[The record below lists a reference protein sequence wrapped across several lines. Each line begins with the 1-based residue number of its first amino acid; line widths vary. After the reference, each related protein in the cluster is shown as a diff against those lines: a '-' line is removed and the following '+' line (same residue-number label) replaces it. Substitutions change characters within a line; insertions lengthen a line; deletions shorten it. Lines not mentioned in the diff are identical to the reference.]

1 MSRISES
8 RGSFAARAC
17 RGPLPRRTILE
28 AGRVGATGLT
38 LADLLRLRTAAAESG
53 AAPAA
58 VDRDTAVIFIWLPGG
73 FPHME
78 TYDMKPDA
86 PSEYRGE
93 FKPIKT
99 NVTGIEVTE
108 LFPLHARCADRYS
121 LIRSI
126 AHDFSDHGG
135 GHKRLLTGRLP
146 KTPVG
151 TVNDAPACPS
161 IVAKM
166 REGRAQGL
174 PHNILMPDQGRHGV
188 DVFAYGSA
196 YLGPAYTPFVVPGDP
211 STPQFTVPNL
221 SLPPEM
227 AARLEDRRRL
237 LAGVDRIRRD
247 IDRSGSMAALDQ
259 FAEKACGLLTSEA
272 ARNAFDLTRE
282 DAATRDRYGHHS
294 WGQRTLMARRLV
306 EAGAS
311 FVSVVLENPVPGKP
325 LPFGTTYNWDCH
337 AVNCHVFTDT
347 RFRAPFYDQ
356 TVTALV
362 EDIHA
367 RGLDKRVL
375 VVATGEFGHTPRINY
390 QVGTQTGVKQ
400 PGRDHW
406 PAAMSVLVSGGGLR
420 MGQVVGSTNAK
431 GECPKER
438 PLTPNDLWATI
449 YRHLGIDTAHAFI
462 DHSGRPMPILP
473 FGEPIREL
481 V

>member
-1 MSRISES
+1 MTTIPSHPRCSGPVSRRS
-8 RGSFAARAC
+8 
-17 RGPLPRRTILE
+17 ILE
-28 AGRVGATGLT
+28 AGTLGVTGLS
-38 LADLLRLRTAAAESG
+38 LADLFRLRASAAEATAMGARSG
-53 AAPAA
+53 T
-58 VDRDTAVIFIWLPGG
+58 DDTAVIFLWMPGG

-86 PSEYRGE
+86 PTEYRGD

-99 NVTGIEVTE
+99 NVPGIEVTE
-108 LFPLHARCADRYS
+108 LFPQHARVADRFS

-126 AHDFSDHGG
+126 AHTFSDHGG
-135 GHKRLLTGRLP
+135 GHKRLMTGRLP

-161 IVAKM
+161 IVARM
-166 REGRAQGL
+166 REGIPQPL

-188 DVFAYGSA
+188 DVFAFGSA
-196 YLGPAYTPFVVPGDP
+196 YLGPAYTPFIVPGDP
-211 STPQFTVPNL
+211 SSASFSVPNL
-221 SLPPEM
+221 SLPTEM
-227 AARLEDRRRL
+227 AARLEDRGRL
-237 LAGVDRIRRD
+237 LNG
-247 IDRSGSMAALDQ
+247 IDRMRREIDQTGSMMAMDR
-259 FAEKACGLLTSEA
+259 FTEKACNLLTSDA
-272 ARNAFDLTRE
+272 ARKAFDLSREDEATRE
-282 DAATRDRYGHHS
+282 RYGKHS

-311 FVSVVLENPVPGKP
+311 FVSVVLENPTPGRP

-337 AVNCHVFTDT
+337 AVNCHVFNDT
-347 RFRAPFYDQ
+347 RFRAPYYDQ
-356 TVTALV
+356 TVTALI
-362 EDIHA
+362 EDVFS

-375 VVATGEFGHTPRINY
+375 IVATGEFGHTPRINY

-431 GECPKER
+431 GECPHER

-449 YRHLGIDTAHAFI
+449 YRHLGIDTTHHFY

-473 FGEPIREL
+473 FGEPIAEL
-481 V
+481 I